1 VVRRR
6 TAALPF
12 PIRGGRLHLSSHNP
26 LLRAGYPGTLGSRR
40 VTRAV
45 PGAASSGRPSAAGRR
60 LGVVLLDSPDPG
72 RQATQLLDRGWKAL
86 GV

>member
-12 PIRGGRLHLSSHNP
+12 PIRGGMLHLSSHNP
-26 LLRAGYPGTLGSRR
+26 LLRAGYPGALGLKTGY
-40 VTRAV
+40 TRGAGRCFV
-45 PGAASSGRPSAAGRR
+45 GAAQRGNRR
-60 LGVVLLDSPDPG
+60 LGVVLLHSPDPG

-86 GV
+86 GK